1 MLRKLTSPPVARTA
15 AGRLL
20 RQGCCVVRASRARS
34 SAASGTILKG
44 QCHTAPPTESTWLGV
59 GSGSGLGLG
68 VGLGLGLATM
78 PTGEYL
84 HARGV
89 WCVACGMWRVHVHVH
104 IAMRVACCNVRG
116 VSVACAWR
124 ARGVCVACAWR
135 ARGVWR
141 VACACEEAA
150 LGCSSAPTACLRA
163 ILMRRLLR
171 TACTL

>member
-68 VGLGLGLATM
+68 VGLGLESGL
-78 PTGEYL
+78 E
-84 HARGV
+84 
-89 WCVACGMWRVHVHVH
+89 
-104 IAMRVACCNVRG
+104 
-116 VSVACAWR
+116 
-124 ARGVCVACAWR
+124 
-135 ARGVWR
+135 
-141 VACACEEAA
+141 
-150 LGCSSAPTACLRA
+150 LGLR
-163 ILMRRLLR
+163 LGLGLGLGSGSRSHGQG
-171 TACTL
+171 